1 MKMLRD
7 LEIFQRAAASGSL
20 SDAAR
25 QLDLTP
31 AAASMALKRLEAELG
46 VPLFVRST
54 RSLRL
59 THAGELFLQHCQP
72 ALQLMAEGR
81 AALRHADTEIG
92 GVVQL
97 SVPSDLGR
105 NAVLPWLDE
114 FQALHPGV
122 RLRLLLSDRLADIY
136 RQPVDLVLR
145 YGTLPDSALVA
156 LPVAADNHRIL
167 CASPA
172 YLARAGTPAS
182 PAELAGHNC
191 LCFMLGDYVHD
202 RWRFF
207 RGETE
212 EGVAVRG
219 DRLADD
225 GDAVRRWAVAGHGVA
240 YKSALDIAADLRAGR
255 LVRLCRDWA
264 GEPAPLNL
272 VCADRRQISPVV
284 QALRVFLAQ
293 RCAELLAGLARAGG

>member
-7 LEIFQRAAASGSL
+7 LEIFRRAAESGSL
-20 SDAAR
+20 SGAAR
-25 QLDLTP
+25 GLDLTP

-46 VPLFVRST
+46 VPLLVRST

-59 THAGELFLQHCQP
+59 THAGEIFLQHCRQ
-72 ALQLMAEGR
+72 ALQLVAEGR
-81 AALRHADTEIG
+81 EALRSGDAPVG

-105 NAVLPWLDE
+105 NVVLPWLDE

-122 RLRLLLSDRLADIY
+122 QLRLLLSDRLADIY

-156 LPVAADNHRIL
+156 LPVAAANHRIL
-167 CASPA
+167 CAAPA
-172 YLARAGTPAS
+172 YLDRAGVPAS
-182 PAELAGHNC
+182 PEALAGHNC

-207 RGETE
+207 QGESE
-212 EGVAVRG
+212 VAVQVSG
-219 DRLADD
+219 DRVSDD
-225 GDAVRRWAVAGHGVA
+225 GDAVRRWAVAGRGVA
-240 YKSALDIAADLRAGR
+240 YKSALDIADDLQAGR
-255 LVRLCRDWA
+255 LVRLCRDWT

-272 VCADRRQISPVV
+272 VCADRRQISAVV
-284 QALRVFLAQ
+284 QALRAFLSQ
-293 RCAELLAGLARAGG
+293 RCADLLAGIARGG